1 MGSIFIS
8 GNNAIA
14 VSSNNSTTKGLYYSL
29 DAGASWNIS
38 NISNVFVNH
47 YVNDCLYIQGSNAL
61 AMISNF
67 GGYYSTD
74 LGKTWT
80 LVTGLEPDLFYSVK
94 MMNNYAIVGG
104 QTLGQFSN
112 DSGVTW
118 TLFTGVSGSAFYKVD
133 VNASGQA
140 VAFSSMRGY
149 YSTNYGA
156 SWNAST
162 FSPMPNN
169 TYATTGALNS
179 SGKAICGI
187 YANGIYYSSDGG
199 ANFVQTNVTT
209 GGGNPNNITMD
220 GENCI
225 AISGSNTLWYSTNGG
240 ASWTNTSVSS
250 SGPALCISGNYAI
263 NNGTKYSTNNG
274 QSWLSSSTPHNSLQ
288 GAVVINGQRAIMSDN
303 TQLYYST
310 DGGNNWSSPTI
321 GVPPVICFKEG
332 TKILYLNPITKQ
344 EEYIQIELLRRG
356 DLVKTVSSGLQK
368 IEDIGYSKFYNNV
381 NDIRS
386 TNKLYKC
393 SKSEYNDIFEDLT
406 ITGCH
411 CILKQDFKDKEEREQ
426 TQKVLGKIYVTDGY
440 YRLPAC
446 VDKNASIY
454 QEEGV
459 HTIWHFSLENTN
471 YYGNYGV
478 FANGLLVETCSKR
491 TMKELSGMTL
501 L

>member
-1 MGSIFIS
+1 VQFREKEEDKGCFRIHKENDNYANCGINVNYFRNIYKMSVFGPMGSIFIS

-74 LGKTWT
+74 
-80 LVTGLEPDLFYSVK
+80 
-94 MMNNYAIVGG
+94 
-104 QTLGQFSN
+104 
-112 DSGVTW
+112 
-118 TLFTGVSGSAFYKVD
+118 
-133 VNASGQA
+133 
-140 VAFSSMRGY
+140 
-149 YSTNYGA
+149 YGA

-209 GGGNPNNITMD
+209 GGGNANNITMD

-332 TKILYLNPITKQ
+332 TKILYLNPNTNQ